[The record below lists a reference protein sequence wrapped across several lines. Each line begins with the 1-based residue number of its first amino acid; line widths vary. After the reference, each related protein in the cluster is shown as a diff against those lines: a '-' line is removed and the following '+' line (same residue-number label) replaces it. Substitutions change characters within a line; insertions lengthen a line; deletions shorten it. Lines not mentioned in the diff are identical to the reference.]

1 MGMQK
6 TVGVMI
12 DLYIT
17 REKSLWDIAI
27 EQSGKN
33 EGKHCDV

>member
-1 MGMQK
+1 
-6 TVGVMI
+6 MI

-27 EQSGKN
+27 EQSQKN
-33 EGKHCDV
+33 EGKHVGVICERLKE